1 MDDAELNPKQSGILR
16 RFMLPL
22 IILGGVT
29 VVLTLFVVGYLTL
42 STPDTPTEDIT
53 TLIGKATADPNEN
66 TSNDEAVEDDETE
79 QPTQLSDGQFDF
91 DRHRYYSFPLPFVS
105 NLASG
110 KGMLT
115 VEIAI
120 ATYGN
125 TLTGEAIIKKLESF
139 NPKIR
144 SAINLRLAQQKLAD
158 IDSVEKRKKLTAR
171 LLNDIK
177 LIVDKPD
184 TEQPSA
190 ITDVHF
196 VKFVISEAL

>member
-1 MDDAELNPKQSGILR
+1 MDDAETGPPQSGTLQ
-16 RFMLPL
+16 RFLLPL
-22 IILGGVT
+22 TVIGCVT
-29 VVLTLFVVGYLTL
+29 VVLTLFAIGFLTL
-42 STPDTPTEDIT
+42 TTPETPPEDIT
-53 TLIGKATADPNEN
+53 TMLGKVAAEPNEKT
-66 TSNDEAVEDDETE
+66 TSDEAIEDVEAE
-79 QPTQLSDGQFDF
+79 QATQLSDGHFDF

-125 TLTGEAIIKKLESF
+125 TLTGEAIIKQLESF

-158 IDSVEKRKKLTAR
+158 IDSVEKRKKLTA
-171 LLNDIK
+171 LLLDDIRS
-177 LIVDKPD
+177 IIDKPN
-184 TEQPSA
+184 TKKPSA

-196 VKFVISEAL
+196 VKFVISEAN

>member
-1 MDDAELNPKQSGILR
+1 
-16 RFMLPL
+16 MLPL
-22 IILGGVT
+22 ITLGGIT

-42 STPDTPTEDIT
+42 STPDIPTEDIE
-53 TLIGKATADPNEN
+53 TLIGKATANPNED
-66 TSNDEAVEDDETE
+66 TSNDEAVEDGGTE

-158 IDSVEKRKKLTAR
+158 IDSVEKRKKLTAQ
-171 LLNDIK
+171 LLDDIR

-184 TEQPSA
+184 NEKPSA

>member
-1 MDDAELNPKQSGILR
+1 MDDVERNPKQSGLLQ

-22 IILGGVT
+22 TIIGCVT
-29 VVLTLFVVGYLTL
+29 VVLMLFIVGYLTL
-42 STPDTPTEDIT
+42 STPDIPTDDIKT
-53 TLIGKATADPNEN
+53 VIGKATTDSNED
-66 TSNDEAVEDDETE
+66 TSNDEAVDSSETE

-125 TLTGEAIIKKLESF
+125 TLTG
-139 NPKIR
+139 
-144 SAINLRLAQQKLAD
+144 
-158 IDSVEKRKKLTAR
+158 
-171 LLNDIK
+171 
-177 LIVDKPD
+177 
-184 TEQPSA
+184 
-190 ITDVHF
+190 
-196 VKFVISEAL
+196 

>member
-1 MDDAELNPKQSGILR
+1 MEDEELNPQQSR
-16 RFMLPL
+16 KFQRFLLPL
-22 IILGGVT
+22 TIIGCVT
-29 VVLTLFVVGYLTL
+29 IVLTLFAVGYLTL
-42 STPDTPTEDIT
+42 TTPETPPEDIE
-53 TLIGKATADPNEN
+53 TLVGKVTNEPNEKAT
-66 TSNDEAVEDDETE
+66 SDETAEDDEAE
-79 QPTQLSDGQFDF
+79 QPTQLSEGQFDF
-91 DRHRYYSFPLPFVS
+91 DKHRYYSFPLPFVS

-158 IDSVEKRKKLTAR
+158 IDSVEKRKKLTAQ
-171 LLNDIK
+171 LLDDIK

-196 VKFVISEAL
+196 VKFVISEA

>member
-1 MDDAELNPKQSGILR
+1 MDDAELSTQQSGKLQ
-16 RFMLPL
+16 RFLLPL
-22 IILGGVT
+22 IIIGCIT
-29 VVLTLFVVGYLTL
+29 IVLTLFAVGYLTL
-42 STPDTPTEDIT
+42 TTPETPAEDINT
-53 TLIGKATADPNEN
+53 VIGKVTTQTNEKT
-66 TSNDEAVEDDETE
+66 TSDEAVEDDDTE
-79 QPTQLSDGQFDF
+79 QTTQLSEGEFDF

-125 TLTGEAIIKKLESF
+125 TLTGEAIIKQLESF

-158 IDSVEKRKKLTAR
+158 IDSVKKRKKLTSQ
-171 LLNDIK
+171 LLDDIK

-184 TEQPSA
+184 TKQPSA

-196 VKFVISEAL
+196 VKFVISEAY

>member
-1 MDDAELNPKQSGILR
+1 MDDVELNPKQSGLLQ

-22 IILGGVT
+22 TILGCVT
-29 VVLTLFVVGYLTL
+29 VVLTLFLVGYLTL
-42 STPDTPTEDIT
+42 STPDIPTDDIKT
-53 TLIGKATADPNEN
+53 VIGKATTDPNED
-66 TSNDEAVEDDETE
+66 TSNDEAVDSGETE
-79 QPTQLSDGQFDF
+79 KPTELSDGQFDF

-144 SAINLRLAQQKLAD
+144 SAINLRLAQQRLAD
-158 IDSVEKRKKLTAR
+158 IDSVEKRKKLTAQ
-171 LLNDIK
+171 LLDDIR
-177 LIVDKPD
+177 LIVEKLD

-196 VKFVISEAL
+196 VKFVISEA

>member
-1 MDDAELNPKQSGILR
+1 MDDAELSPKQSGKLQ
-16 RFMLPL
+16 RFLLPL
-22 IILGGVT
+22 TILGCVT
-29 VVLTLFVVGYLTL
+29 VVLTLFAVGYLTL
-42 STPDTPTEDIT
+42 STPETPTEDIK
-53 TLIGKATADPNEN
+53 TLIGKVTAEPGEKT
-66 TSNDEAVEDDETE
+66 TSDEAVEDDETE

-158 IDSVEKRKKLTAR
+158 IDSVEKRKKLTAQ
-171 LLNDIK
+171 LLDDIK

>member
-1 MDDAELNPKQSGILR
+1 MEDAELNPQQSGKFQ
-16 RFMLPL
+16 RFLLPIT
-22 IILGGVT
+22 IIGCVT
-29 VVLTLFVVGYLTL
+29 IVLTLFVVGYLTL
-42 STPDTPTEDIT
+42 TTPETPPEDIKA
-53 TLIGKATADPNEN
+53 IMEKATNEPDEKA
-66 TSNDEAVEDDETE
+66 TSDETAEDDEAE

-91 DRHRYYSFPLPFVS
+91 DKHRYYSFPLPFVS

-158 IDSVEKRKKLTAR
+158 VDSVKKRRKLTSK

-184 TEQPSA
+184 TKQPSA

-196 VKFVISEAL
+196 VKFVISEAD

>member
-1 MDDAELNPKQSGILR
+1 MDDAELNQQKLGKLQ
-16 RFMLPL
+16 RFLLPL
-22 IILGGVT
+22 TIIGCVT
-29 VVLTLFVVGYLTL
+29 IVLTLFAVGYLTL
-42 STPDTPTEDIT
+42 TTPETPPEDIKT
-53 TLIGKATADPNEN
+53 VIGKVTGEPNEEAKG
-66 TSNDEAVEDDETE
+66 DETVEDSEME
-79 QPTQLSDGQFDF
+79 QTTQLSDGQFDF

-158 IDSVEKRKKLTAR
+158 IDSVEKRKKLTSQ
-171 LLNDIK
+171 LLDDIK
-177 LIVDKPD
+177 LIVDKPGTD
-184 TEQPSA
+184 QPSA

-196 VKFVISEAL
+196 VKFVISEAY

>member
-1 MDDAELNPKQSGILR
+1 MDDAELNPQQSGKLQ
-16 RFMLPL
+16 RFLLPL
-22 IILGGVT
+22 IITGCVT
-29 VVLTLFVVGYLTL
+29 IVLTLFTIGYLTL
-42 STPDTPTEDIT
+42 TKTETPPEDINKI
-53 TLIGKATADPNEN
+53 IGKVKADPNEKA
-66 TSNDEAVEDDETE
+66 TSDEVVEDDVTE
-79 QPTQLSDGQFDF
+79 QTTQLSDGQFDF
-91 DRHRYYSFPLPFVS
+91 DSHRYYSFPLPFVS

-158 IDSVEKRKKLTAR
+158 INNVEKRNKLTAQ
-171 LLNDIK
+171 LLDDIK
-177 LIVDKPD
+177 LIVDKPND
-184 TEQPSA
+184 EQPSA

-196 VKFVISEAL
+196 VKFVISEAY

>member
-1 MDDAELNPKQSGILR
+1 
-16 RFMLPL
+16 
-22 IILGGVT
+22 
-29 VVLTLFVVGYLTL
+29 
-42 STPDTPTEDIT
+42 
-53 TLIGKATADPNEN
+53 
-66 TSNDEAVEDDETE
+66 
-79 QPTQLSDGQFDF
+79 
-91 DRHRYYSFPLPFVS
+91 
-105 NLASG
+105 
-110 KGMLT
+110 MLT

-158 IDSVEKRKKLTAR
+158 IDSVEKRKKLTAQ
-171 LLNDIK
+171 LLDDIR

-196 VKFVISEAL
+196 VKFVISEALTENSLPSDSRQKMKEQAFQMQRSLLVRFQPVSSSLSDYNAPLLAEMTNASQGGYAASYETQY

>member
-1 MDDAELNPKQSGILR
+1 MDDAELNPTQSGILR

-22 IILGGVT
+22 ITLGGIT

-66 TSNDEAVEDDETE
+66 TSNDEAAEDDETE

-105 NLASG
+105 NRASG

-125 TLTGEAIIKKLESF
+125 TLTGEAIIKKLESY

-171 LLNDIK
+171 LLDDIK

>member
-1 MDDAELNPKQSGILR
+1 MTDTELNPQQSGKFR
-16 RFMLPL
+16 RFLLPL
-22 IILGGVT
+22 TIIGCVAI
-29 VVLTLFVVGYLTL
+29 VLTLFAVGYLTL
-42 STPDTPTEDIT
+42 TKPETPPEEVK
-53 TLIGKATADPNEN
+53 TLIGQGTTEQNEKL
-66 TSNDEAVEDDETE
+66 TSDASVEDAVTDQTN
-79 QPTQLSDGQFDF
+79 QTSDGQFDF
-91 DRHRYYSFPLPFVS
+91 DSHRYYSFPLPFVS

-144 SAINLRLAQQKLAD
+144 SAINLRLAQQNLAN
-158 IDSVEKRKKLTAR
+158 IDSVEKRKQLATQ
-171 LLNDIK
+171 LLSDIR
-177 LIVDKPD
+177 LIVDRPNSED
-184 TEQPSA
+184 PSA

-196 VKFVISEAL
+196 VKFVISEAY

>member
-1 MDDAELNPKQSGILR
+1 
-16 RFMLPL
+16 
-22 IILGGVT
+22 
-29 VVLTLFVVGYLTL
+29 
-42 STPDTPTEDIT
+42 
-53 TLIGKATADPNEN
+53 
-66 TSNDEAVEDDETE
+66 
-79 QPTQLSDGQFDF
+79 
-91 DRHRYYSFPLPFVS
+91 
-105 NLASG
+105 
-110 KGMLT
+110 MLT

-125 TLTGEAIIKKLESF
+125 TLTGEAIIKKLESL

-158 IDSVEKRKKLTAR
+158 IDNSVEKRKKLTAQ
-171 LLNDIK
+171 LLDDIR

-196 VKFVISEAL
+196 VKFVISEA

>member
-22 IILGGVT
+22 ITLGGVT

-42 STPDTPTEDIT
+42 STPDTPTEDIK

-120 ATYGN
+120 ATYG
-125 TLTGEAIIKKLESF
+125 KLLPVKPLSK
-139 NPKIR
+139 NWNHSIR
-144 SAINLRLAQQKLAD
+144 
-158 IDSVEKRKKLTAR
+158 
-171 LLNDIK
+171 
-177 LIVDKPD
+177 
-184 TEQPSA
+184 
-190 ITDVHF
+190 
-196 VKFVISEAL
+196 KFALQSI

>member
-1 MDDAELNPKQSGILR
+1 MDDAELSPQQSGKLQ
-16 RFMLPL
+16 RFLLPL
-22 IILGGVT
+22 TIIGCVT
-29 VVLTLFVVGYLTL
+29 LVLALFAVGYLTL
-42 STPDTPTEDIT
+42 TTPKTQPEDIKT
-53 TLIGKATADPNEN
+53 VLGKVANDPDENAT
-66 TSNDEAVEDDETE
+66 SDETVKDGEVE
-79 QPTQLSDGQFDF
+79 QTTQLSDGQFDF
-91 DRHRYYSFPLPFVS
+91 DKYRYYSFPLPFVS

-144 SAINLRLAQQKLAD
+144 SAINLRLAQQKLTNV
-158 IDSVEKRKKLTAR
+158 DSVDKREKLTTQ
-171 LLNDIK
+171 LLDDVR

-184 TEQPSA
+184 AKQPSA

-196 VKFVISEAL
+196 VKFVISEAY

>member
-1 MDDAELNPKQSGILR
+1 MDDAELSPQQSGKLQH
-16 RFMLPL
+16 FLLPL
-22 IILGGVT
+22 TIIGCVT
-29 VVLTLFVVGYLTL
+29 VVLALFAIGYLTL
-42 STPDTPTEDIT
+42 TAPETPPEDIET
-53 TLIGKATADPNEN
+53 VLGKVANEPDENAT
-66 TSNDEAVEDDETE
+66 SDETVNDGEAE
-79 QPTQLSDGQFDF
+79 QTTQLSDGQFDF
-91 DRHRYYSFPLPFVS
+91 DRYRYYSFPLPFVS

-144 SAINLRLAQQKLAD
+144 SAINLRLAQQKLNNV
-158 IDSVEKRKKLTAR
+158 DSVEKREKLTTQ
-171 LLNDIK
+171 LLDDVR

-184 TEQPSA
+184 AEQPSA

-196 VKFVISEAL
+196 VKFVISEAY

>member
-1 MDDAELNPKQSGILR
+1 MDDAELSPQQSGKLQ
-16 RFMLPL
+16 RFLLPL
-22 IILGGVT
+22 TIIGCVT
-29 VVLTLFVVGYLTL
+29 IVLTLFAVGYLIL
-42 STPDTPTEDIT
+42 STPEMPPEDIKT
-53 TLIGKATADPNEN
+53 VIGKVTAEPGKET
-66 TSNDEAVEDDETE
+66 TSDEAVEDDGTE
-79 QPTQLSDGQFDF
+79 PTTQLSDGQFDF

-125 TLTGEAIIKKLESF
+125 TITGEAIIKELESF

-158 IDSVEKRKKLTAR
+158 IDSVEKRKKLTAQ
-171 LLNDIK
+171 LLDDIK
-177 LIVDKPD
+177 LIVDEPNAKK
-184 TEQPSA
+184 PSA

-196 VKFVISEAL
+196 VKFVISEAY

>member
-1 MDDAELNPKQSGILR
+1 MDDAELSPQQPRKLQ
-16 RFMLPL
+16 RFLLPL
-22 IILGGVT
+22 TIIGCVT
-29 VVLTLFVVGYLTL
+29 IVLTLFAVAYLALT
-42 STPDTPTEDIT
+42 TPEMPPEDIKT
-53 TLIGKATADPNEN
+53 VIGKVTAEPNEKT
-66 TSNDEAVEDDETE
+66 TSDDAIGNDETE
-79 QPTQLSDGQFDF
+79 QTTQLSDGQFDF
-91 DRHRYYSFPLPFVS
+91 DSHRYYSFPLPFVS

-125 TLTGEAIIKKLESF
+125 TLTGEAIIKKLESY

-158 IDSVEKRKKLTAR
+158 IDSVEKRKKLTAQ
-171 LLNDIK
+171 LLDDIR

-196 VKFVISEAL
+196 VKFVISEA

>member
-1 MDDAELNPKQSGILR
+1 MEDAELSPPQSGKLQ
-16 RFMLPL
+16 RFFLPL
-22 IILGGVT
+22 IILGCVT
-29 VVLTLFVVGYLTL
+29 IVLTLFAVGYLTL
-42 STPDTPTEDIT
+42 TTPETPPEDINT
-53 TLIGKATADPNEN
+53 IIGKVTAEPNEQT
-66 TSNDEAVEDDETE
+66 TSDEAVEDGETE
-79 QPTQLSDGQFDF
+79 QTTQLSDGQFDF

-125 TLTGEAIIKKLESF
+125 TLTGEAIIKELESF

-158 IDSVEKRKKLTAR
+158 IDSVKKRKKLTS
-171 LLNDIK
+171 LLLDDIQQ
-177 LIVDKPD
+177 IVDKPNIK
-184 TEQPSA
+184 QPSA

-196 VKFVISEAL
+196 VKFVISEAF

>member
-1 MDDAELNPKQSGILR
+1 MENEEISPQKSIRSQ
-16 RFMLPL
+16 RFLLPL
-22 IILGGVT
+22 IIIGCVSL
-29 VVLTLFVVGYLTL
+29 VLTLFTIGYLTL
-42 STPDTPTEDIT
+42 TTPEMRPEDIDT
-53 TLIGKATADPNEN
+53 VIGEVTAERNEKN
-66 TSNDEAVEDDETE
+66 SNDEANENFETE
-79 QPTQLSDGQFDF
+79 QTTQLSDGQFDF

-125 TLTGEAIIKKLESF
+125 TLTGEAIIKDLESF

-158 IDSVEKRKKLTAR
+158 IDSVEKRKKLTTQ
-171 LLNDIK
+171 LLDDIK
-177 LIVDKPD
+177 LIVDEPNTKK
-184 TEQPSA
+184 PSA
-190 ITDVHF
+190 VTDVHF
-196 VKFVISEAL
+196 VKFVISEAY

>member
-1 MDDAELNPKQSGILR
+1 MEDAKLNPQQSG
-16 RFMLPL
+16 RFQRFLLPL
-22 IILGGVT
+22 TIMGGVT
-29 VVLTLFVVGYLTL
+29 IVLTLFAVGYLTL
-42 STPDTPTEDIT
+42 TTPETPPEDIKA
-53 TLIGKATADPNEN
+53 IMEKATNEPDEKA
-66 TSNDEAVEDDETE
+66 TSDETAEDDDAE

-91 DRHRYYSFPLPFVS
+91 DKHRYYSFPLPFVS

-144 SAINLRLAQQKLAD
+144 SAINLRLAQQKLANV
-158 IDSVEKRKKLTAR
+158 DSVKKRKKLSSQ

-184 TEQPSA
+184 TKQPSA

-196 VKFVISEAL
+196 VKFVISEAD

>member
-1 MDDAELNPKQSGILR
+1 MDDAELSPQQAGKLQPFL
-16 RFMLPL
+16 LPL
-22 IILGGVT
+22 IIIGCVT
-29 VVLTLFVVGYLTL
+29 IVLTLFAVAYLALT
-42 STPDTPTEDIT
+42 TPEMPPEDIKT
-53 TLIGKATADPNEN
+53 VIGKVTAEPNEK
-66 TSNDEAVEDDETE
+66 TTNDDAIEDDETE
-79 QPTQLSDGQFDF
+79 QTTQLSDGQFDF
-91 DRHRYYSFPLPFVS
+91 DSHRYYSFPLPFVS

-125 TLTGEAIIKKLESF
+125 TLTGEAIIKQLESF

-158 IDSVEKRKKLTAR
+158 IDSVEKRKKLTSQ
-171 LLNDIK
+171 LLNDIR
-177 LIVDKPD
+177 LIVDKPN

-196 VKFVISEAL
+196 VKFVISEAY

>member
-1 MDDAELNPKQSGILR
+1 MDDAELSPQQSGKLQ
-16 RFMLPL
+16 RFLLPL
-22 IILGGVT
+22 TIIGCVT
-29 VVLTLFVVGYLTL
+29 IVLTLFAIGYLTL
-42 STPDTPTEDIT
+42 TTPETSPEDIKKI
-53 TLIGKATADPNEN
+53 IGKVTTEPNEKPPI
-66 TSNDEAVEDDETE
+66 DEAFEDGEIK

-115 VEIAI
+115 AEIAI
-120 ATYGN
+120 ATFGN
-125 TLTGEAIIKKLESF
+125 TLTGEAIIKELESF

-158 IDSVEKRKKLTAR
+158 IDSVEKRKQLTSS
-171 LLNDIK
+171 LLADIRS
-177 LIVDKPD
+177 IVEKPN
-184 TEQPSA
+184 TKKPSA

-196 VKFVISEAL
+196 VKFVISEAY

>member
-1 MDDAELNPKQSGILR
+1 MDDAELSPQQAGKLQ
-16 RFMLPL
+16 RFLLPL
-22 IILGGVT
+22 IIIGCVT
-29 VVLTLFVVGYLTL
+29 IVLTLFAVAYLALT
-42 STPDTPTEDIT
+42 TPEMPPEDIKT
-53 TLIGKATADPNEN
+53 VIGKVTAEPNEK
-66 TSNDEAVEDDETE
+66 TTNDDAIEDDETE
-79 QPTQLSDGQFDF
+79 QTTQLSDGQFDF

-115 VEIAI
+115 AEIAI

-125 TLTGEAIIKKLESF
+125 TLTGEAIIKELESF

-158 IDSVEKRKKLTAR
+158 IDSVEKRKKLTSQ
-171 LLNDIK
+171 LLDDIK
-177 LIVDKPD
+177 LIVDKPN
-184 TEQPSA
+184 TKQPSA

-196 VKFVISEAL
+196 VKFVISEAY

>member
-1 MDDAELNPKQSGILR
+1 MEDGELNPKQSGILQ

-22 IILGGVT
+22 TILGCVT
-29 VVLTLFVVGYLTL
+29 VVLTLFLVGYLTL
-42 STPDTPTEDIT
+42 STPDTPTADT
-53 TLIGKATADPNEN
+53 KTVIGNATADQNEN
-66 TSNDEAVEDDETE
+66 ATNDDEAVEDGEAE

-158 IDSVEKRKKLTAR
+158 IDSVEKRKKLTAQ
-171 LLNDIK
+171 LLDDIR

-184 TEQPSA
+184 NEKPSA

-196 VKFVISEAL
+196 VKFVISEA

>member
-1 MDDAELNPKQSGILR
+1 MDDTELNPEQSGLLQ

-22 IILGGVT
+22 TILGCVT
-29 VVLTLFVVGYLTL
+29 VVLTLFLVGYLTL
-42 STPDTPTEDIT
+42 STPDIPTDDIKT
-53 TLIGKATADPNEN
+53 VIGKATADPNEE
-66 TSNDEAVEDDETE
+66 TFNDEAAEDGETE

-158 IDSVEKRKKLTAR
+158 IDSVEKRKKLTAQ
-171 LLNDIK
+171 LLDDIK
-177 LIVDKPD
+177 LIVDEPNAK
-184 TEQPSA
+184 EPSA

-196 VKFVISEAL
+196 VKFVISEAY

>member
-1 MDDAELNPKQSGILR
+1 MDDAELKPKQSGILQ

-22 IILGGVT
+22 IILGGIT
-29 VVLTLFVVGYLTL
+29 IVLTLFVVGYLTL
-42 STPDTPTEDIT
+42 STPDTPTEDIQ

-66 TSNDEAVEDDETE
+66 ASDDEAVEDGETE
-79 QPTQLSDGQFDF
+79 QSTQLSDGQFDF
-91 DRHRYYSFPLPFVS
+91 DKHRYYSFPLPFVS

-125 TLTGEAIIKKLESF
+125 TLTGEAIIKELESF